1 MFQKRQRREECFT
14 DRLTGN
20 ERKEIASP
28 ADDMTTPGLSEAA
41 PRTSASASAPGRLDF
56 LGGVSD
62 YSGATVL
69 QAAISL
75 ETKVTVTEIR
85 GSRGEG
91 EEEKRLLE
99 VSSEQFGEHVGI
111 DLRKLERA
119 GKESFRSVR
128 RYLSAASAPQW
139 VYYAA
144 GCLVCLCI
152 QVDKYPQT
160 SVRMHIAS
168 QVPPGQGV
176 SSSASLEIAIIRALM
191 AFMNVEDCL
200 EDMEIAKLA
209 QRAENEVVGAS
220 CGKFIPLLSSLIS
233 KTTKLN
239 E

>member
-1 MFQKRQRREECFT
+1 
-14 DRLTGN
+14 
-20 ERKEIASP
+20 
-28 ADDMTTPGLSEAA
+28 MTTTGLSEAA
-41 PRTSASASAPGRLDF
+41 PSTSASASASASAPGRLDF

-91 EEEKRLLE
+91 EEEKRLFE
-99 VSSEQFGEHVGI
+99 VSSEQFGQHVI
-111 DLRKLERA
+111 DLRELERA
-119 GKESFRSVR
+119 GEESFRSVR

-160 SVRMHIAS
+160 SVRLHIAS